1 LEVGISTTSGS
12 QGTVVY
18 TSPVPTTNVW
28 SLRTVSFV
36 APNNG
41 QYISFQAQNNNTRW
55 THIDNLSLNTLC
67 CIAPILNDSIIN
79 ETCGQANGSI
89 TVYTSGASAP
99 YHYIWNTLGAD
110 TTQTIDSLS
119 AGIYVVAVTDSLGC

>member
-1 LEVGISTTSGS
+1 PLVSGQAYTLYYHDRGYDVYGCCPPGVPIEVGISTTSGS

-28 SLRTVSFV
+28 SLRTVNFV

-55 THIDNLSLNTLC
+55 THIDNVSMTTAC
-67 CIAPILNDSIIN
+67 CIAPVLSDSIIN

-89 TVYTSGASAP
+89 TVYASGATAP
-99 YHYIWNTLGAD
+99 YHYSW
-110 TTQTIDSLS
+110 
-119 AGIYVVAVTDSLGC
+119 